1 MKEEKHEHEHGQEHS
16 NENGHEHRQE
26 HEHGQSNGHGH
37 EHEQRHDHHHD
48 VTGISGKRIFIVVML
63 NFIITIAEVVGGV
76 VSGSLSLISDA
87 LHNFS
92 DGVSFVISYFAIK
105 IAEKNKD
112 KKRTYGYKRSTI
124 LAALVNSSV
133 LIIISLFL
141 FKEAYGKFISPQEI
155 RGGIVIWV
163 ALIGL
168 IANFVGMILL
178 KKSSD
183 GDMNLK
189 SSYLHLLS
197 DTLSSVGVI
206 IAGILIYF
214 FKIYW
219 VDPVLTILIGLY
231 IIKESIEII
240 KKAIQ
245 ILMQAVPD
253 HIEIDEIVDEL
264 HKIKNVVRVHH
275 VHAWCL
281 DENNINFEA
290 HVNIEDMLVSETKE
304 LLKEIEME
312 LKEHGITH
320 ATIQFEFQGCEDVG
334 IIEK

>member
-1 MKEEKHEHEHGQEHS
+1 MKQEKHEHEIEHEHS
-16 NENGHEHRQE
+16 HINAHEHRSGYN
-26 HEHGQSNGHGH
+26 HNHDHAHDNGHVHGH
-37 EHEQRHDHHHD
+37 NHDIS
-48 VTGISGKRIFIVVML
+48 GISGKRIFFVVML
-63 NFIITIAEVVGGV
+63 NFVITVAEVVGGL

-92 DGVSFVISYFAIK
+92 DAVSFVISYFAIK
-105 IAEKNKD
+105 IAEKSKD

-141 FKEAYGKFISPQEI
+141 FKEAYGKFINPQEI
-155 RGGIVIWV
+155 KGGIVIWV

-168 IANFVGMILL
+168 VANFVGMILL

-214 FKIYW
+214 FKMYW

-231 IIKESIEII
+231 IIKESIEIL

-253 HIEIDEIVDEL
+253 YIIIDEIVEEL

-290 HVNIEDMLVSETKE
+290 HINIEDMLVSETKE

-312 LKEHGITH
+312 LFEHGITH
-320 ATIQFEFQGCEDVG
+320 TTIQFEFGGCEDVG
-334 IIEK
+334 ILEK